1 MAAQSAR
8 VTTTHSPTL
17 EPHRPHHTLYS
28 GLLFHVF
35 WWNLRI
41 LFYSG
46 RGRTSGVWSPPTLL
60 VSQIRIS
67 TRKSENR
74 TRLHLHHT
82 TAQKRENSLSLS
94 LIFITRVAP
103 HCVNTFLSLSP
114 DPGLDASLVARA
126 VCRDVDLGGA
136 APPDGETSG
145 HQKKQTAAVGSSC
158 FNVPVSA
165 ERWRAA
171 RAWRS

>member
-1 MAAQSAR
+1 MRTLEAR
-8 VTTTHSPTL
+8 VPL
-17 EPHRPHHTLYS
+17 
-28 GLLFHVF
+28 
-35 WWNLRI
+35 I
-41 LFYSG
+41 
-46 RGRTSGVWSPPTLL
+46 
-60 VSQIRIS
+60 
-67 TRKSENR
+67 
-74 TRLHLHHT
+74 
-82 TAQKRENSLSLS
+82 S

-103 HCVNTFLSLSP
+103 HCVNSLSYFSLSLSLSP